1 MDLIIY
7 CIIIGLVGLV
17 RVGSTKN
24 VPESVGISDAGVT
37 TTVDCELPIA
47 SNLALNIEYGAYTLI
62 LEELG
67 LKTHA

>member
-7 CIIIGLVGLV
+7 CVIVAIVGML
-17 RVGSTKN
+17 RVNSTKN
-24 VPESVGISDAGVT
+24 VPASMGVAGIGVT
-37 TTVDCELPIA
+37 VTADCALPIA
-47 SNLALNIEYGAYTLI
+47 ENLALEKEYSAYTLI